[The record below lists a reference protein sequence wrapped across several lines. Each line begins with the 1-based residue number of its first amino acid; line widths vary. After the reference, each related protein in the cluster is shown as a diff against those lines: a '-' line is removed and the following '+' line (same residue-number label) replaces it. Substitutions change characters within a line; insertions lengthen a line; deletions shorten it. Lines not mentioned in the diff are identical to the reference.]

1 MRSARAAL
9 RAVIFAGL
17 TAFLLLGCAHGQA
30 DFEGEAVYQV
40 SAIDLLL
47 AGGYDGQQSLAE
59 LTRHGDHGLGTFH
72 GLDGE
77 MVLIDGQ
84 VYQIRTDG
92 LAYRPAL
99 ETTTP
104 WAAVFRLSGNPAQ
117 AQGEALTEPLDQ
129 PLDLDGLQAW
139 LDRRH
144 PDQTPFLGIRI
155 DGTFRRVKARS
166 VPAQAKPYLRLAE
179 VVKDQQKVFEYTQ
192 VKGTLV
198 GLRSPA
204 AVKGLNVPGYHFH
217 FIDAERRQGGHV
229 LDLTLGAVEVRTRSL
244 SRLALELPRQGEVQ
258 AAAESP
264 EKAAELRA
272 VERGR

>member
-1 MRSARAAL
+1 MGSARAASL
-9 RAVIFAGL
+9 RMLLLAAVA
-17 TAFLLLGCAHGQA
+17 ALLLGCAHGQA

-47 AGGYDGQQSLAE
+47 AGDYDGQRSLAE

-77 MVLIDGQ
+77 LVLIDGQ
-84 VYQIRTDG
+84 VYQVRTDG
-92 LAYRPAL
+92 LAYRPDMN
-99 ETTTP
+99 TTTP
-104 WAAVFRLSGNPAQ
+104 WAAVFRLGPDPSRLPA
-117 AQGEALTEPLDQ
+117 ESLSQ

-144 PDQTPFLGIRI
+144 PDQGPFLGIRI

-166 VPAQAKPYLRLAE
+166 VPVQAKPYPRLAE

-229 LDLTLGAVEVRTRSL
+229 LDLTLGPVEVRVRAL
-244 SRLALELPRQGEVQ
+244 NRLALELPRAGEVQ

>member
-1 MRSARAAL
+1 MKSARAAL
-9 RAVIFAGL
+9 RAGILAGL

-47 AGGYDGQQSLAE
+47 AGDYDGQQSLAE
-59 LTRHGDHGLGTFH
+59 LTRHGDHGLGTFN

-77 MVLIDGQ
+77 MVLVDGQ

-92 LAYRPAL
+92 LAYRPAPSA
-99 ETTTP
+99 TTP
-104 WAAVFRLSGNPAQ
+104 WAAVFHLGDNPAQ
-117 AQGEALTEPLDQ
+117 APADTLAE

-144 PDQTPFLGIRI
+144 PDQSPFLGIRI
-155 DGTFRRVKARS
+155 DGTFKRVKARS
-166 VPAQAKPYLRLAE
+166 VPAQAKPYPRLAE
-179 VVKDQQKVFEYTQ
+179 VVKDQQKVFEYTE

-229 LDLTLGAVEVRTRSL
+229 LDLTLGEVKVRTRSL
-244 SRLALELPRQGEVQ
+244 ARLALELPRQGEVQ